1 MDAQH
6 AHRSPGATLAEAV
19 EDDDRLDDF
28 VDYMSGRAS
37 FLTEGPTR
45 RTVLLGHWLGH
56 ALHPLLTDLPI
67 GFWTSSW
74 VLDILPVSGARR
86 ASQRL
91 VGLGLLAAVPTAA
104 TGWAEWSQTSE
115 QGVRRVGVAHAAAN
129 AVALGLYTGSW
140 LARRRGRHGVG
151 ILMGHLAAGAASAG
165 GFLGAHLAIGRKVGT
180 GTEDAKGTDAHGQ
193 D

>member
-6 AHRSPGATLAEAV
+6 ARTSGSPGASLADAV
-19 EDDDRLDDF
+19 EADARLDGL
-28 VDYMSGRAS
+28 VEYMSGRADL
-37 FLTEGPTR
+37 LTAGPTR
-45 RTVLLGHWLGH
+45 RHVLLGHWLGH

-74 VLDILPVSGARR
+74 VLDLLPVPGARR

-91 VGLGLLAAVPTAA
+91 IGLGLISALPTAV

-115 QGVRRVGVAHAAAN
+115 QGVRRTGVAHAAAN
-129 AVALGLYTGSW
+129 TVALGLYTGSW
-140 LARRRGRHGVG
+140 LARRSGRHGLGVAT
-151 ILMGHLAAGAASAG
+151 GHLAAAVVSAG

-180 GTEDAKGTDAHGQ
+180 GTEEATAQ
-193 D
+193 E